1 MKYND
6 INFITDELVET
17 FARMNKTQRENFC
30 ECLSRKWPGLAQS
43 IATML
48 VHELAVQELD

>member
-43 IATML
+43 IATRL
-48 VHELAVQELD
+48 VHELVVQELD